1 MFEKLQNFLE
11 FLKSDFVSFIYLFKS
26 PTFLIAILLASI
38 PVAIWLYITIKN
50 EKKGKKIMLLIFGLG
65 SLTAPAL
72 LELQMVWGRY
82 PQFDLAGLI
91 EKSPFSPGTI
101 IIFTLLLFATM
112 EEIIKMYI
120 IRSIDKKTLFITKV
134 NDAIK
139 YSIASAL
146 GFSFGE
152 NIYYLN
158 SLWQEISTGQL
169 AGMYFFRSI
178 FTTAAHM
185 VYSGVFGYFYGIGK
199 FSMVIN
205 QQNIV
210 SGKKDKLSAVV
221 ARIFNLPLSEGFR
234 QKIIL
239 KGLFIAIA
247 MHFTINYLLQLA
259 EGENSRILMPI
270 VLITNIL
277 MYLFLQYLLNRKAGH
292 LILLTDPTT
301 QKTSTMAKKDTEV
314 VMELLA
320 MWSKDKRYVDVI
332 HVCERLLQRD
342 PDNNVVKL
350 FKAQA
355 MDAMDEKDIYKK
367 ILETVIKTKDD
378 LSIDQKNIISKYV
391 AEKKPTVTTAPSI
404 PVQQAQQKNVLE
416 KFTGEGT
423 FKIH

>member
-1 MFEKLQNFLE
+1 M
-11 FLKSDFVSFIYLFKS
+11 
-26 PTFLIAILLASI
+26 
-38 PVAIWLYITIKN
+38 
-50 EKKGKKIMLLIFGLG
+50 
-65 SLTAPAL
+65 
-72 LELQMVWGRY
+72 
-82 PQFDLAGLI
+82 
-91 EKSPFSPGTI
+91 
-101 IIFTLLLFATM
+101 
-112 EEIIKMYI
+112 
-120 IRSIDKKTLFITKV
+120 TKV

-367 ILETVIKTKDD
+367 ILGTVIKTKDD

>member
-1 MFEKLQNFLE
+1 
-11 FLKSDFVSFIYLFKS
+11 
-26 PTFLIAILLASI
+26 
-38 PVAIWLYITIKN
+38 
-50 EKKGKKIMLLIFGLG
+50 
-65 SLTAPAL
+65 
-72 LELQMVWGRY
+72 
-82 PQFDLAGLI
+82 
-91 EKSPFSPGTI
+91 
-101 IIFTLLLFATM
+101 
-112 EEIIKMYI
+112 
-120 IRSIDKKTLFITKV
+120 
-134 NDAIK
+134 
-139 YSIASAL
+139 
-146 GFSFGE
+146 
-152 NIYYLN
+152 
-158 SLWQEISTGQL
+158 
-169 AGMYFFRSI
+169 
-178 FTTAAHM
+178 M

-367 ILETVIKTKDD
+367 ILGTVIKTKDD